1 MTSFWVVA
9 GIFIVG
15 ALLFVL
21 PTLLLTKK
29 NRRAGVARD
38 TTNVSIYRD
47 QLAELDADLHS
58 DILTHEQYEQ
68 SKRELQQRMLE
79 DIPGGKS
86 MTETLA
92 AGGDR
97 NVATITLVVL
107 ALPLLAVSLYL
118 WLGNTRALTPQPAV
132 EQMPMSAASDQGGHQ
147 DISAV
152 LNALAARLKDQPDDI
167 EGWIMLGRTYAMM
180 QRFNE
185 ARVAYEKA
193 LALAPE
199 NAALITDYADIVAMT
214 NNGSLMGKPLELIN
228 KALQLDPENPK
239 ALALAGTA
247 EFEQKRFKQ
256 AAAYWEQ
263 LLVLIPAESELAQ
276 SVSSSIAEAKSLA
289 SGKGSMVARA
299 QDQSPGSQVPPPD
312 GNKPGSAAAAGTGA
326 GAAAAPGNGTLS
338 GKVTLS
344 PALAGK
350 ASPNDSLYVFAR
362 AKMGPRAPLATMRL
376 QVKDLPA
383 TFSLNDS
390 MARSGVQLSTFPD
403 EVVVGAR
410 ISKSGSP
417 MPQSGDLQGLS
428 QPVRVGD
435 KGINV
440 VIDQPLP

>member
-1 MTSFWVVA
+1 MTSFWVVV

-21 PTLLLTKK
+21 PTLLRKK
-29 NRRAGVARD
+29 DHGTGVARD
-38 TTNVSIYRD
+38 TTNVNIYRD

-79 DIPGGKS
+79 DIPEGESVTG
-86 MTETLA
+86 TLT
-92 AGGDR
+92 AGGNR
-97 NVATITLVVL
+97 NVVTIALVAL

-132 EQMPMSAASDQGGHQ
+132 EQMPMSGMPDEGGHQ
-147 DISAV
+147 NFSSV
-152 LNALAARLKDQPDDI
+152 LDNLTARLRDQPDDV
-167 EGWIMLGRTYAMM
+167 EGWIMLGRTYAIM

-185 ARVAYEKA
+185 AKDAYEKV
-193 LALAPE
+193 LALVPE
-199 NAALITDYADIVAMT
+199 NAELLTDYADIVAMT

-228 KALQLDPENPK
+228 KALRLDPKNPK

-247 EFEQKRFKQ
+247 EFEQNRFTQ

-263 LLVLIPAESELAQ
+263 LLALIPAESELGR

-289 SGKGSMVARA
+289 SGKGSTLARM
-299 QDQSPGSQVPPPD
+299 QDQAPSGQNPPPA
-312 GNKPGSAAAAGTGA
+312 GNKPESVATA
-326 GAAAAPGNGTLS
+326 GAAASGDGTLS

-362 AKMGPRAPLATMRL
+362 AKAGPKAPLATLRL

-390 MARSGVQLSTFPD
+390 MARSGIQLSNFSN

-428 QPVRVGD
+428 EPTRVGS

-440 VIDQPLP
+440 VIDQQLP

>member
-1 MTSFWVVA
+1 MTSFWVVG

-21 PTLLLTKK
+21 PTLLREK
-29 NRRAGVARD
+29 NHQASVARD

-79 DIPGGKS
+79 DIPEGKS
-86 MTETLA
+86 MTGTLV
-92 AGGDR
+92 AGGNR
-97 NVATITLVVL
+97 NVTTITLVVL

-118 WLGNTRALTPQPAV
+118 WLGNTRALTPQPAI
-132 EQMPMSAASDQGGHQ
+132 EQTPMSSTPDQGGHQ
-147 DISAV
+147 DFSAV
-152 LNALAARLKDQPDDI
+152 LNSLTARLKDQPDDI

-185 ARVAYEKA
+185 AKDAYEKA

-199 NAALITDYADIVAMT
+199 DAALITDYADIVAMT
-214 NNGSLMGKPLELIN
+214 NNGSLMGKPLELVN
-228 KALQLDPENPK
+228 KALRLDPKNPK

-247 EFEQKRFKQ
+247 EFEQKRFEQ
-256 AAAYWEQ
+256 AAAYWDQ
-263 LLVLIPAESELAQ
+263 LLALIPGESELAR
-276 SVSSSIAEAKSLA
+276 SVSNSIAEAKSLA
-289 SGKGSMVARA
+289 SGKGSVLAGMR
-299 QDQSPGSQVPPPD
+299 DPRPSSQGAPPD
-312 GNKPGSAAAAGTGA
+312 GNKPASAATAGTGA
-326 GAAAAPGNGTLS
+326 GVAAASGSGTLS

-350 ASPNDSLYVFAR
+350 ASANDSLYVFAR
-362 AKMGPRAPLATMRL
+362 AKMGPRAPLATLRL

-390 MARSGVQLSTFPD
+390 MARSGVQLSTFTD

-435 KGINV
+435 KGVDV
-440 VIDQPLP
+440 VIDQQLP